1 MKKKILVWTIGLLI
15 AAGLFGW
22 AFYPR
27 SIEVDVG
34 RSQVTTLV
42 ESVVADGRFRSIEH
56 WIVTA
61 FADGDIRRMS
71 LKVGDPVKKG
81 QPLTELYWDLRYVPV
96 RATMDGVISKVFR
109 ESAGPI
115 RRGEPI
121 VEIVDPDRLEVVA
134 EFLTPEAQAIQVG
147 DRARIRGWGGP
158 DALDAKVTRVSR
170 AGFTKLSA
178 LGVDEERT
186 EVSLGPAA
194 GGSFR
199 AGSEFHVEVEIET
212 HRIEETLC
220 VPAGAIFRDAGG
232 FAAYVIEEGRARLK
246 AIEVGRR
253 NDDWVEIR
261 SGLSEGTPVIVYPG
275 DLVRPGSR
283 VKASKKAA

>member
-1 MKKKILVWTIGLLI
+1 MKKIILGLLGVMVVL
-15 AAGLFGW
+15 GLLAW
-22 AFYPR
+22 AFFPR

-34 RSQVTTLV
+34 HSKVTTLV

-56 WIVTA
+56 WVVTA
-61 FADGDIRRMS
+61 FADGDIRRMA

-115 RRGEPI
+115 RRGDPI

-134 EFLTPEAQAIQVG
+134 EFLTPEAQEIRVG
-147 DRARIRGWGGP
+147 DPARIRGWGGP
-158 DALDAKVTRVSR
+158 DALEAKVTRVSR

-186 EVSLGPAA
+186 EVSLGPAT
-194 GGSFR
+194 GGAFR

-212 HRIEETLC
+212 HRTEAALC
-220 VPAGAIFRDAGG
+220 VPAGAIFRDASG
-232 FAAYVIEEGRARLK
+232 FAAYVIEEGRARLRS
-246 AIEVGRR
+246 IEVGRR
-253 NDDWVEIR
+253 NEDWVEVR
-261 SGLSEGTPVIVYPG
+261 SGLSEGTTVIVYPG